1 MADKK
6 LTITDK
12 KLLRRASSTVIETS
26 LGELERYARNNSW
39 LGRTNRYRQNT
50 IERLDSDL
58 NPNKKGIVNNSNL
71 RQYIAASGPIHCL
84 DGWGFLG
91 RAMIC
96 HVQGDLDVSRHLAY
110 YAELRAAMSLLAM
123 QGIGIFSGRH
133 MLVDAT
139 GTCIQ
144 FGRRLTTHKVAWLV
158 LDHWS
163 GLTRSMNVL
172 SAAVS
177 PYGIPFANWLDAFG
191 AGTLLRPMA
200 SVWFTR
206 WGLDLKYFSYDRDA
220 RNESSYR
227 PTKIDTRDHISAI
240 GISKF
245 LAAFWR
251 AYEPATSYQPVVL
264 DRHLL
269 RQGIESAFEALS
281 GKKPVNAPVDFEFR
295 AKKMIE
301 LLNPPGAPAEVL
313 LDFLMRRSEPD
324 TNVILEEASR
334 ITKLQDPRHHLQVM
348 SRAVL
353 LLRVATGT
361 CGGLFQKAGYKRSD
375 LEFWWQ
381 DLGKNL
387 GFWDNSNLPDNLTD
401 LWGDVEDVL
410 SSLEQWIS
418 DHDHNNPSMFTFKS
432 NKNSNL
438 DVLSNCER
446 IGLWGLGF

>member
-1 MADKK
+1 MADRN
-6 LTITDK
+6 LTTTDK
-12 KLLRRASSTVIETS
+12 KLLKRASPTVIETS
-26 LGELERYARNNSW
+26 LTELRRFVRGNNW
-39 LGRTNRYRQNT
+39 LGSTNRYRQDT
-50 IERLDSDL
+50 IERLRSDL
-58 NPNKKGIVNNSNL
+58 DPNKRSTVNDRNL

-91 RAMIC
+91 RAMIS

-110 YAELRAAMSLLAM
+110 YAELRAAMALLAM
-123 QGIGIFSGRH
+123 QGVGIFSAQH
-133 MLVDAT
+133 MLVDAN
-139 GTCIQ
+139 GTCIR
-144 FGRRLTTHKVAWLV
+144 FGKSLKTHEVAWLV

-163 GLTRSMNVL
+163 GLTRSMDVL
-172 SAAVS
+172 STAIS

-200 SVWFTR
+200 SEWFTR
-206 WGLDLKYFSYDRDA
+206 WGLDLKHFSYDRDA

-227 PTKIDTRDHISAI
+227 PTKIATRDHISAI

-251 AYEPATSYQPVVL
+251 TYEPATSYQPVVL

-269 RQGIESAFEALS
+269 RQGIESAFEALFD
-281 GKKPVNAPVDFEFR
+281 KKPVNEPADFETR
-295 AKKMIE
+295 VKKMIE
-301 LLNPPGAPAEVL
+301 SLNPPGAPAEVL
-313 LDFLMRRSEPD
+313 LNFLMRLSEPD

-353 LLRVATGT
+353 LLRVATGA
-361 CGGLFQKAGYKRSD
+361 CGELFQKAGYKRSD

-418 DHDHNNPSMFTFKS
+418 DYDQQNPSMFTFKS

-438 DVLSNCER
+438 DVLSSCER